1 MKANNAYIID
11 DGNGHSLITVTLDY
25 QYFKQDLTTFEKRV
39 ISMIPK
45 GGQRRVSQAEL
56 ANLLSTTK
64 RVIREAILSATKKG
78 VPIVTDNSNKTGGY
92 YIARTKEELNN
103 GIRKAKHQAN
113 ETLNRMV
120 GLANADLSKWS

>member
-78 VPIVTDNSNKTGGY
+78 V
-92 YIARTKEELNN
+92 R
-103 GIRKAKHQAN
+103 
-113 ETLNRMV
+113 NR
-120 GLANADLSKWS
+120 

>member
-1 MKANNAYIID
+1 MKRFCQQ
-11 DGNGHSLITVTLDY
+11 L
-25 QYFKQDLTTFEKRV
+25 R
-39 ISMIPK
+39 K
-45 GGQRRVSQAEL
+45 GY
-56 ANLLSTTK
+56 
-64 RVIREAILSATKKG
+64 
-78 VPIVTDNSNKTGGY
+78 VTDNSNKTGGY